1 MLLFCSF
8 VQFLAHLVA
17 NLFAPLV
24 IDLRVDCKGRTGLC
38 VSGFCGHRC
47 HTDFRVGQEDAHK
60 SVPEHMR
67 ILYIAQLGCMV
78 IPVPDSMDDQTQFRA
93 ISLLLGKIEAEDTLS
108 IDLSGGMR
116 DTAMLLVTAARCM
129 RDLRG
134 VETRRVIYSELCPD
148 GTSRIHD
155 SSMLYNLFDLITAM
169 DEFFSTGTA
178 QKLKNYLQSEGENDP
193 ALHMLLTCIN
203 RFSDDLALCR
213 VQALNEDLRQIAQ
226 ALQTPPK
233 ESKTLI
239 SLFFH
244 LLNDRFRMEFE
255 GLLASQENDR
265 RALDKL
271 PELVS
276 WCAKH
281 GLYQQ
286 ALTLLCEQ
294 MPEYICS
301 HIFLQPTESGLK
313 YLETRKENRGKPWV
327 YPLFHFHFC
336 RMALLQ
342 LKLPYTA
349 DLRLNRSRGNED
361 GNILFGVASAEEIH
375 DYVNEAID
383 FGQLV
388 IDHKVQRQVEGAAM
402 LYQRVIHYRNQVNHA
417 NDTSFGLQSD
427 RILPLDIAHIEQLLQ
442 DVTDYLQELRPMRP
456 NVPQGVKALPV
467 TMTIS
472 AGTTPVL

>member
-1 MLLFCSF
+1 MK
-8 VQFLAHLVA
+8 
-17 NLFAPLV
+17 
-24 IDLRVDCKGRTGLC
+24 D
-38 VSGFCGHRC
+38 
-47 HTDFRVGQEDAHK
+47 
-60 SVPEHMR
+60 
-67 ILYIAQLGCMV
+67 
-78 IPVPDSMDDQTQFRA
+78 
-93 ISLLLGKIEAEDTLS
+93 
-108 IDLSGGMR
+108 
-116 DTAMLLVTAARCM
+116 
-129 RDLRG
+129 
-134 VETRRVIYSELCPD
+134 
-148 GTSRIHD
+148 
-155 SSMLYNLFDLITAM
+155 
-169 DEFFSTGTA
+169 
-178 QKLKNYLQSEGENDP
+178 YLQGEGENDP
-193 ALHMLLTCIN
+193 VLHTLLTCIDQ
-203 RFSDDLALCR
+203 FSDDLALCR

-255 GLLASQENDR
+255 GLLASQENNR

-301 HIFLQPTESGLK
+301 HIFLQPTESGFK
-313 YLETRKENRGKPWV
+313 YLETRKENKGKPWV

-342 LKLPYTA
+342 LKLPYTV
-349 DLRLNRSRGNED
+349 DLRLNRNRGNED
-361 GNILFGVASAEEIH
+361 GNILFGVASAEEVH

-442 DVTDYLQELRPMRP
+442 DVTDYLQEIRPMRP

-467 TMTIS
+467 TMTIP
-472 AGTTPVL
+472 AGTIPVL